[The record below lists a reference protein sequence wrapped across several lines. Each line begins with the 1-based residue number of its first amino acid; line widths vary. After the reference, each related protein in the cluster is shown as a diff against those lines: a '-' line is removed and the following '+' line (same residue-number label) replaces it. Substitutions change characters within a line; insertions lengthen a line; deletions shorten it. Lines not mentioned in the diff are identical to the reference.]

1 MNYSKTTKLVGV
13 SFGDAQ
19 KNIKQFGCK
28 DIMTYA
34 LIREPDNAY
43 DPNAIQVSLFGIW
56 FMGYV
61 PKQIA
66 KNLAPLMDAGRRFLA
81 YFVRRNE
88 SPYHKTVGMTVMIV
102 ETTEN
107 LF

>member
-1 MNYSKTTKLVGV
+1 MIFPITIKLSGV

-19 KNIKQFGCK
+19 KNIKKFGCK

-34 LIREPDNAY
+34 LIREPDNYY

-61 PKQIA
+61 PNQIA
-66 KNLAPLMDAGRRFLA
+66 KELAPLIDAGRTFLA
-81 YFVRRNE
+81 YFVHRNE
-88 SPYHKTVGMTVMIV
+88 SRYHKKVGMIV
-102 ETTEN
+102 LIAETTEN
-107 LF
+107 

>member
-1 MNYSKTTKLVGV
+1 MKYLKTTELVGV
-13 SFGDAQ
+13 DNEDAQ

-34 LIREPDNAY
+34 LIREPNNAH

-61 PKQIA
+61 PKQVA
-66 KNLAPLMDAGRRFLA
+66 KELAPLMDAERRFLA

-88 SPYHKTVGMTVMIV
+88 SPYHKKVGMIVLIV

-107 LF
+107 